1 MSMRRTNRAGSVR
14 VILSYNQVLRQG
26 QGQRICAVRSEAVLQ
41 LDGGVVSKCDALVE
55 IGVR

>member
-1 MSMRRTNRAGSVR
+1 MSMHRTNRAGSVR
-14 VILSYNQVLRQG
+14 VISYNQVLRQG